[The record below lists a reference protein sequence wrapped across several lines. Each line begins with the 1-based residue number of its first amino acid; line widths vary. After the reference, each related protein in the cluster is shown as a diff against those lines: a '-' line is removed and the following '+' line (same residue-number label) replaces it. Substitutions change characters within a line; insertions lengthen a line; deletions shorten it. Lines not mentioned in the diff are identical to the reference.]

1 MKKSKKAL
9 ALGFAL
15 FALSATAC
23 AAKESKP
30 AETAAAQTESTAET
44 GKGTAAEN
52 RQAETVSD
60 KQAAVPEQLTVTM
73 ESVHSSRELVEDSAT
88 GLGSQ
93 DKRYSYPDWAVI
105 PTVPDS
111 ASAALTEAL
120 GAYADT
126 QKTALETYAAA
137 HQKDTDDSYPNQYAG
152 DVRLTRSD
160 SNYLSFVRGTDSYS
174 ADAEGYTYDSKTG
187 ERVLLTQIV
196 RDEKQFDSAIDQV
209 TQETGKTELA
219 ALAKE
224 GFPADKLVW
233 ALGNEGLELYL
244 PQSDGNYV
252 TYNRVVL
259 SYESFPALFSAA
271 VKARPAQYAAVLD
284 LDHQAYIDGRR
295 IHVSAPNGE
304 GGSFTAEVD
313 NQEHQFKKS
322 EESGDLLSLLFVK
335 TTEGDYLYCEFDGDM
350 ADDTQLVAVNLAD
363 MSENTE
369 LGAPGLCTG
378 FDLQQAVNPAS
389 LFLEA
394 RLDTLSTLTANL
406 PVSVGQAGKLETCG
420 AYQYGGTAELHTKKA
435 VTLFLVKDGQ
445 ETGETAEIP
454 ADTKFFFLAGDG
466 KSYVDFR
473 LEDGREVRVH
483 IRYTEG
489 GAPEDTSL
497 WTIEN
502 KYPDKDIFSGMRYAG

>member
-23 AAKESKP
+23 VAKESKP

-44 GKGTAAEN
+44 GKDKAAEN
-52 RQAETVSD
+52 RQAETVND

-73 ESVHSSRELVEDSAT
+73 ESVYSARELVEDSAT

-120 GAYADT
+120 GTYADT

-137 HQKDTDDSYPNQYAG
+137 HQNDTDDSYPNQYAG

-196 RDEKQFDSAIDQV
+196 RDEKQFDSAVDQV
-209 TQETGKTELA
+209 TQETGMTELA

-224 GFPADKLVW
+224 GFPANKLVW

-244 PQSDGNYV
+244 PKSDGNYV
-252 TYNRVVL
+252 MYIRVVL
-259 SYESFPALFSAA
+259 SYESFPDLFADR
-271 VKARPAQYAAVLD
+271 VKARPAQYAAVLGPNQ
-284 LDHQAYIDGRR
+284 QAYIDGKR
-295 IHVSAPNGE
+295 IHVSAPSGQSD
-304 GGSFTAEVD
+304 SFTVEVD
-313 NQEHQFKKS
+313 NKEYKLKKS
-322 EESGDLLSLLFVK
+322 EESGDLLSLVFVK
-335 TTEGDYLYCEFDGDM
+335 TTEGDYLYCEFVGDI
-350 ADDTQLVAVNLAD
+350 ADDSQLVAVNLAD

-369 LGAPGLCTG
+369 LGTPGLCTG
-378 FDLQQAVNPAS
+378 FDLQRVTDPAT
-389 LFLEA
+389 LFLNA
-394 RLDTLSTLTANL
+394 RLDTLSTLTASL
-406 PVSVGQAGKLETCG
+406 PVSVGQGGKLEAQGT
-420 AYQYGGTAELHTKKA
+420 YQYLGVTELHTKQA
-435 VTLFLVKDGQ
+435 LTLSLVKNSK
-445 ETGETAEIP
+445 ESGETVELP
-454 ADTKFFFLAGDG
+454 ADTKLFFYAGDG

-473 LEDGREVRVH
+473 LEDDRVVRVH
-483 IRYTEG
+483 IASDENG
-489 GAPEDTSL
+489 PDGSL
-497 WTIEN
+497 WKIEG
-502 KYPDKDIFSGMRYAG
+502 KYYDKDVFSGMRYAG